1 MKPSIKVLHWLPR
14 IICILAILFVSLF
27 AGDAFEHGETI
38 WQKLGAFF
46 MHLIP
51 SFILLSILII
61 AWKWEFVGGIIFM
74 AIGLGFSPYIYMH
87 NYSMNNSVS
96 LSLAIVMSLNM
107 PFVVVGILFLVSHSM
122 KRRHLS
128 IAS

>member
-1 MKPSIKVLHWLPR
+1 MKTWVKVIHWAPR
-14 IICILAILFVSLF
+14 IICILAILFISLF

-51 SFILLSILII
+51 SFILLAFLVV

-74 AIGLGFSPYIYMH
+74 AVGLGFSPFIFTH
-87 NYSMNNSVS
+87 NYSMNHSVG
-96 LSLAIVMSLNM
+96 LSLAIVMFINM
-107 PFVVVGILFLVSHSM
+107 PFVLTGALFLVSHRL
-122 KRRHLS
+122 KQKQLA
-128 IAS
+128 AS